1 MNNVIICFLLLINY
15 GKSVLGAEAQG
26 KNPNND
32 NNPYEESEI
41 DEKWRLH
48 ELETNP
54 FIDLKHPNFN
64 GDFIRCIDEYYV
76 YETKEYNAY
85 KKERY
90 KNIKNY
96 KTFKKKQFNCAINL
110 LVHGRPNSRNS
121 NDYKIWSAAA
131 NINKHQAMLQK
142 KYSKYIIYTPFV
154 SLSNVTSPE
163 GLYTHLNYAYLLS
176 NRMAITFKNMLED
189 DTCYNYDIFI
199 HSHCYGANIV
209 RLMFTLDN
217 EIWKTL
223 DKSLLNVTYEREV
236 LAILEDNFKLTL
248 KDINIITDKNA
259 IQIRKDPYFKIHKYY
274 LYKTFQSKFNKNKII
289 EDFDDVFDD
298 HSLKYNF
305 HPQGE
310 SNAIHGGGGK
320 GSMENLVA
328 QSGTSGARNAGAEES
343 ESEQGEREE
352 PEESE
357 ESEDSED
364 SDSDDE
370 FIFFIKPKKVRKK
383 GSHAPN
389 RSLKRLHTYL
399 LNKKFTLLSIVS
411 TAPPLIG
418 IVSNMEDIRV
428 GHQKLMKYKFM
439 FQNVPSFLR
448 AKMLKTRDA
457 QELLHVVNPGL
468 LCLLA
473 LHEKLN
479 YNYENNTGSLISYFK
494 NVNYYA
500 DLDNDEIMSLHTSLG
515 LHSTLHMRNLSY
527 YLLNIR
533 NEYHHRTYSLP
544 AHLSDINVS
553 NNYAFFEYIKE
564 NDVCSQIKHSE
575 LERFV
580 SYLSEIINFN
590 QEPQPYIPHRQVY
603 KNPFM
608 SHYVIPYM
616 QENNIYTPHSILGT
630 GRTALLL
637 FSYDIYKHIA
647 MNGFSER
654 NVIKN
659 DIDFLYDADPFVYYN
674 WMTYIGNQNELDEDN
689 FVKNFH
695 IYSDNINMNMVQN
708 LFNLFVSTHYV
719 KFFIFSKNN
728 TADVYRSLHRTLKN
742 FSLPINKVVLRRQRE
757 KKINFP
763 LLNNAQFDHEENVVY
778 DYMCRYTNFLKTF
791 SYLNSFQYITNE
803 EFILNHKNF
812 KKYQSERMAE
822 LKNEIKKAHNF
833 IQQNSTFSDM
843 KNKLTDMYNI
853 ENTANSSERELEV
866 NEEVGNLNT
875 FESANYPLEESKKN
889 SASND
894 SLQDIDKSY
903 VTYHGIYVNIRRTMT
918 LKEAFKS
925 ISMHNDIYDA
935 MQYVEFVIKGSA
947 YNDVEDHLNN
957 MEDVNSCL
965 FNKNENIPLNFIS
978 KFCNYDQQAYFH
990 IKKLYTS
997 RNLFVLK
1004 SLKQCNY
1011 PKYRNLKLCEN
1022 RNLLKTFF
1030 QSDLSVTL
1038 SKLHERE
1045 KKRMA
1050 TMRDGIERGM
1060 NEADIL
1066 SISNDSLAAIFHNKN
1081 EDISTFKMN
1090 ACFIIPEKP
1099 LIQNLFSNDENMQS
1113 TKEDTE
1119 MGTVKKVGH
1128 GHITADTS
1136 DVITMT
1142 ESSTN
1147 WDSSLSNMEEVD
1159 SSRTSLH
1166 SLESLGGYED
1176 VGSDVIEAAYELE
1189 REFGPVAKMAMS
1201 VVSANEKEQEKEK
1214 EKEKETET
1222 EEEEEEEEMERQKQ
1236 KEKEREKKEKEKN
1249 YNIYAQSSA
1258 SRSGRDS
1265 GSGEKVFCTE
1275 VTLPVLLRK
1284 DILKSAND
1292 IYMRAIRSVMQDPHF
1307 RSAFNLRNGDEP
1319 YESFIY
1325 FFDKFAYVYNQKNKY
1340 AHTGDINTF
1349 NTPQNIKWNYFYY
1362 LLKYGSQTNYNSESF
1377 LKNFFYGKKSNLVK
1391 PQKDNILKDFLAHF
1405 TVFFYLFKLD

>member
-15 GKSVLGAEAQG
+15 GKSVIGAEAQG
-26 KNPNND
+26 KDPNNS

-96 KTFKKKQFNCAINL
+96 KSFEKKQFNCAINV
-110 LVHGRPNSRNS
+110 LVHGRPNSRNA

-131 NINKHQAMLQK
+131 NINKHQAMLEK
-142 KYSKYIIYTPFV
+142 KYSKYIIYTPFI
-154 SLSNVTSPE
+154 SLSNVVSPE

-176 NRMAITFKNMLED
+176 NRLGITFKNMLED

-209 RLMFTLDN
+209 RLIFTLDN
-217 EIWKTL
+217 AIWKKL
-223 DKSLLNVTYEREV
+223 DTSMLKVTYEREV

-248 KDINIITDKNA
+248 KDINIITDKSS

-274 LYKTFQSKFNKNKII
+274 LYKKFQSKFSKKKIV
-289 EDFDDVFDD
+289 EHFDDVFDD
-298 HSLKYNF
+298 HSVKYDTL
-305 HPQGE
+305 PEGR
-310 SNAIHGGGGK
+310 SSASHGGGGK
-320 GSMENLVA
+320 GSIGKLAA
-328 QSGTSGARNAGAEES
+328 QPGTSDSPGTDEEEES
-343 ESEQGEREE
+343 ESESESDEE
-352 PEESE
+352 
-357 ESEDSED
+357 
-364 SDSDDE
+364 DE
-370 FIFFIKPKKVRKK
+370 FTFFAKFKKARKK
-383 GSHAPN
+383 SGQPSN
-389 RSLKRLHTYL
+389 RSLKRLHNYL
-399 LNKKFTLLSIVS
+399 LNKKFTLLSVVS
-411 TAPPLIG
+411 TAPPLVG

-448 AKMLKTRDA
+448 SKLMKTRDA

-479 YNYENNTGSLISYFK
+479 YNYEKNTGSLISHFR
-494 NVNYYA
+494 NVNYYS
-500 DLDNDEIMSLHTSLG
+500 DLDNDELMSLHTSLG
-515 LHSTLHMRNLSY
+515 LHSTLHMRSLSY
-527 YLLNIR
+527 YILNFR
-533 NEYHHRTYSLP
+533 NEYHHRTYALP

-553 NNYAFFEYIKE
+553 NNYAFFEYIKKH
-564 NDVCSQIKHSE
+564 NVCSQIKHSE

-580 SYLSEIINFN
+580 SYLHEIVNFD
-590 QEPQPYIPHRQVY
+590 QKPQPYIPHRQVY

-616 QENNIYTPHSILGT
+616 QENNVYTPHSILGT

-637 FSYDIYKHIA
+637 YSYDIYKHIS

-659 DIDFLYDADPFVYYN
+659 DINFLYDADPFIYYN
-674 WMTYIGNQNELDEDN
+674 WLTYIGNQNDLLEEN
-689 FVKNFH
+689 FIKNFH
-695 IYSDNINMNMVQN
+695 VYSDNINMNLVQN
-708 LFNLFVSTHYV
+708 LFNMFVSTHYV

-728 TADVYRSLHRTLKN
+728 TADVYRSLYRTLRK

-763 LLNNAQFDHEENVVY
+763 LLNNDKFDHKENVIY
-778 DYMCRYTNFLKTF
+778 DYICRYTNFLKTF
-791 SYLNSFQYITNE
+791 SYLNSFQYIKNE
-803 EFILNHKNF
+803 MFILNHKTF
-812 KKYQSERMAE
+812 KKYQSDRMGE
-822 LKNEIKKAHNF
+822 LKNEIKKAHDF

-843 KNKLTDMYNI
+843 KNKLTTMYNI
-853 ENTANSSERELEV
+853 ENTAISSERELEV
-866 NEEVGNLNT
+866 NEEVGDLNT
-875 FESANYPLEESKKN
+875 FEFANYALEDSKEN
-889 SASND
+889 SASN
-894 SLQDIDKSY
+894 SSIQNIDKEY
-903 VTYHGIYVNIRRTMT
+903 VTYHGIYINIRRTMT
-918 LKEAFKS
+918 LKEAFLS
-925 ISMHNDIYDA
+925 ISMYNNMYEGI
-935 MQYVEFVIKGSA
+935 QYIEFVIKGSS
-947 YNDVEDHLNN
+947 YNEVEDHLNN

-965 FNKNENIPLNFIS
+965 FDKDEDIELNFIS

-997 RNLFVLK
+997 RNLYVLN
-1004 SLKQCNY
+1004 SLKHCNY
-1011 PKYRNLKLCEN
+1011 PKYRYLKLCEN
-1022 RNLLKTFF
+1022 MNLLKTFF
-1030 QSDLSVTL
+1030 QSDLSITL
-1038 SKLHERE
+1038 SALHERE

-1050 TMRDGIERGM
+1050 NMRDAIEREM
-1060 NEADIL
+1060 DEMDIL

-1081 EDISTFKMN
+1081 EDISTFKIN

-1099 LIQNLFSNDENMQS
+1099 LIQNLFSNEAPMQS
-1113 TKEDTE
+1113 TKEEAE
-1119 MGTVKKVGH
+1119 MGILRKVGD
-1128 GHITADTS
+1128 GHPSVDTS
-1136 DVITMT
+1136 DLITMT
-1142 ESSTN
+1142 EGSSSF
-1147 WDSSLSNMEEVD
+1147 DSNLSNMKEI
-1159 SSRTSLH
+1159 SGSRTSLH
-1166 SLESLGGYED
+1166 SLESLDGYAD
-1176 VGSDVIEAAYELE
+1176 VDNDVIEAAYELQRELDPAAQMGMDVESGNEKKSEKE
-1189 REFGPVAKMAMS
+1189 RE
-1201 VVSANEKEQEKEK
+1201 KEEKEK
-1214 EKEKETET
+1214 Q
-1222 EEEEEEEEMERQKQ
+1222 MQKQ
-1236 KEKEREKKEKEKN
+1236 MQKQREKKEREKKEKEKKEKEKKEKEKN
-1249 YNIYAQSSA
+1249 DNSYAHSSG
-1258 SRSGRDS
+1258 SRSSSYNYS
-1265 GSGEKVFCTE
+1265 GDNVFCTQ

-1284 DILKSAND
+1284 DILKSAHD
-1292 IYMRAIRSVMQDPHF
+1292 IYMRAIRSVMQNPHF
-1307 RSAFNLRNGDEP
+1307 RSAFNLRKGEEP

-1340 AHTGDINTF
+1340 ARTGDVKTF

-1362 LLKYGSQTNYNSESF
+1362 LLKYGSGTNYNTEVF
-1377 LKNFFYGKKSNLVK
+1377 LENFFYGKKTSLVK